1 MVESGKSKPNE
12 DLQSAIDQALR
23 SGMDAEAIARM
34 VAERALTL
42 NDVARNGLASE
53 TPPKD
58 ARDVI
63 YEPGELPEGL
73 IDLPSA
79 AARYSEK
86 YGVSEDA
93 MRQWVNRGRVVK
105 AGRVR
110 APARGGGYIV
120 VCERELVEFMAQ
132 PRNKG
137 GRPRK
142 KTK

>member
-1 MVESGKSKPNE
+1 MLTYGNDPKREAFRA
-12 DLQSAIDQALR
+12 AI
-23 SGMDAEAIARM
+23 
-34 VAERALTL
+34 ERAREDGLSEAEMASMITAAEH
-42 NDVARNGLASE
+42 DTHSTNGAHASE
-53 TPPKD
+53 PD
-58 ARDVI
+58 DVI

-93 MRQWVNRGRVVK
+93 MRKWVNRGRVEK
-105 AGRVR
+105 LGRLR

-120 VCERELVEFMAQ
+120 VREKELVEFMDQ

-142 KTK
+142 KPE